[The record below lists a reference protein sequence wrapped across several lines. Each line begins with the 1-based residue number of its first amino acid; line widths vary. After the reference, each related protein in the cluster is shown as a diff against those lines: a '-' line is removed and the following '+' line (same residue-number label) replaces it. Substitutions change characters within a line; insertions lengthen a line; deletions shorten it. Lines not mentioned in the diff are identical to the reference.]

1 MKPLWEQQMKSSA
14 VAHYSTA
21 APTGGGMWQI
31 VSVAAMSGFAAD
43 RHARYVALHQDG
55 DRSNGD
61 PSTRWRM
68 IPFVW

>member
-1 MKPLWEQQMKSSA
+1 
-14 VAHYSTA
+14 
-21 APTGGGMWQI
+21 
-31 VSVAAMSGFAAD
+31 MSGFAAD
-43 RHARYVALHQDG
+43 RHARYIALYKEG